1 MRDYPKVKHFP
12 VSMRV
17 SPALAADLIAATFAF
32 AGAFASEGSTRTGS
46 LGAGVALLFV
56 ALVRF
61 GARPPVGFIVDEAA
75 SELVIGTRR
84 VPLADVAVGPRRAD
98 GRSFRLYVLAERVRT
113 YEVRSDTVVGA
124 VALHTTLQQLGSKVT
139 VVHAERHDF
148 AAAVSR
154 IVPLTLGLCGL
165 ALVGRSRAL
174 WTIDALPLMLF
185 GGLALCFAL
194 ADAVGV
200 AGPPLIV
207 DAARRRVYWRR
218 WHALTDVR
226 IEPPRISN
234 LSAPD
239 LVLDVG
245 GWRVQLGVAWTPV
258 APLKAELV
266 RLVVPDRSVR

>member
-17 SPALAADLIAATFAF
+17 SPALAADLIAATVAF
-32 AGAFASEGSTRTGS
+32 AGAFASHGSARTGS
-46 LGAGVALLFV
+46 IGGGVALLLV
-56 ALVRF
+56 AMVRF
-61 GARPPVGFIVDEAA
+61 GARPPLGFIVDEAA
-75 SELVIGTRR
+75 KELVIGTRR
-84 VPLADVAVGPRRAD
+84 VPLADVAVGPRRSD
-98 GRSFRLYVLAERVRT
+98 GRWFRLYVLTERVRT
-113 YEVRSDTVVGA
+113 YEVRADTVVGA
-124 VALHTTLQQLGSKVT
+124 PALHSTLEALGAKVT

-154 IVPLTLGLCGL
+154 IVPVTLGLCGL
-165 ALVGRSRAL
+165 ALVGRAMAL
-174 WTIDALPLMLF
+174 WSVDPLALGLF
-185 GGLALCFAL
+185 GGMALCFGL

-207 DAARRRVYWRR
+207 DAARRRVYWKR
-218 WHALTDVR
+218 WVPLADVR

-245 GWRVQLGVAWTPV
+245 GWRVRLGVAWTPV

-266 RLVVPDRSVR
+266 RLGVGVRSIG